1 MKDKE
6 TRLSF
11 DDEESEKLL
20 RGFLSGALFNAGLIC
35 RADDRGDPVVQLS
48 PPLICGQEEID
59 FIAGTLREVLTEAGK
74 QTGLMHHARTTE
86 TAAPDASGMGREGLA
101 GTATSG
107 YQRLSLWWEAIPAPL
122 PPRPALTEDLDVD
135 VCIVGAG
142 FTGLWT
148 AHALALADPTLRVVV
163 LEREVAGF
171 GASGRNGGWCSALFA
186 TSDAALARQHGLDAM
201 RQMRRAMQETVDVV
215 GASAAAEG
223 IDCHFAKGGTIDVS
237 RSEAQQLRAL
247 AEVDEARALGFGE
260 SDLRWL
266 GPDETRELIGA
277 ADVRGATFTPH
288 CAALQPALLA
298 RGLADAVER
307 RGVRIFEHTEVRRID
322 AGEAGDRPSVRAG
335 GGTVRAEFVV
345 RATEAWTATLPGLER
360 AVVPV
365 YSLMVATEPLGADFW
380 AQAGLDGRATFTDYR
395 HMIIYGQ
402 RTADGRIAFG
412 GRGAP
417 YHFASAISESFDR
430 EPQVH
435 ALLRQTLAE
444 LFPQVA
450 DARFTHAWGGPL
462 GIPRD
467 WHSSVG
473 LDRATGIAWA
483 GGYVGDGVSTT
494 NLAGRTLA
502 DLITGADTPLTRLPW
517 VGHVSPRWEPEPLRW
532 LGVNAG
538 LWTMKLADRSETRR
552 GRPSRLAGAMG
563 RLLGQ

>member
-1 MKDKE
+1 M
-6 TRLSF
+6 
-11 DDEESEKLL
+11 
-20 RGFLSGALFNAGLIC
+20 
-35 RADDRGDPVVQLS
+35 
-48 PPLICGQEEID
+48 
-59 FIAGTLREVLTEAGK
+59 
-74 QTGLMHHARTTE
+74 
-86 TAAPDASGMGREGLA
+86 
-101 GTATSG
+101 
-107 YQRLSLWWEAIPAPL
+107 
-122 PPRPALTEDLDVD
+122 
-135 VCIVGAG
+135 
-142 FTGLWT
+142 
-148 AHALALADPTLRVVV
+148 
-163 LEREVAGF
+163 
-171 GASGRNGGWCSALFA
+171 
-186 TSDAALARQHGLDAM
+186 
-201 RQMRRAMQETVDVV
+201 
-215 GASAAAEG
+215 
-223 IDCHFAKGGTIDVS
+223 
-237 RSEAQQLRAL
+237 RSEAQRLRAL
-247 AEVDEARALGFGE
+247 EEVDEARALGFGE
-260 SDLRWL
+260 DDVRWL
-266 GPDETRELIGA
+266 GPEETAELIGA
-277 ADVRGATFTPH
+277 AGALGATFTPH
-288 CAALQPALLA
+288 CAVVQPALLA

-307 RGVRIFEHTEVRRID
+307 RRVQIYEHTEVLAIR
-322 AGEAGDRPSVRAG
+322 AGEAGDRPWVRTA

-360 AVVPV
+360 AIVPV

-380 AQAGLDGRATFTDYR
+380 SRAGLESRATFADHR

-417 YHFASAISESFDR
+417 YHFGSTISSAFDSA
-430 EPQVH
+430 PAVH

-444 LFPQVA
+444 LFPEVA

-473 LDRATGIAWA
+473 LDRATGLAWA

-502 DLITGADTPLTRLPW
+502 DLITGADTPLTQLPW